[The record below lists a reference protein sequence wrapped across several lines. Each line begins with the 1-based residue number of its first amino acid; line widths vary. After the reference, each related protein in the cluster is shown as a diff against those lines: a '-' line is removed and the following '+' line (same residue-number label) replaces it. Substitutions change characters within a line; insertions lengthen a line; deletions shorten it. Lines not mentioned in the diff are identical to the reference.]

1 MTSITS
7 VRHRLLQWTSD
18 AFGWRRQPT
27 DPTGKAVR
35 YLGLAQS
42 CPYLIDGPNKTSEPN
57 NKLLSHFRELA
68 KSTKDESKVDLEY
81 LDGVISEGADVNTV
95 DSYGQTA
102 LHEISGRWPVDVMC
116 FFLDRG
122 ADVQRADNRGVTPLH
137 VAAAL
142 DREEMI
148 HFLLEKQANIEA
160 RIIKTKETPLHFAT
174 KYNAVGAIRILLQ
187 LGADIT
193 ARDYKQRTP
202 LQLAANQ
209 ANIEARIIKTKE
221 TPLHFATKYNAVGAI
236 RILLQ
241 LGADIT
247 ARDYKQR
254 TPLQL
259 AANQDRSEAARTLIK
274 LGADARVCDS
284 DGQLCIT
291 AMIGRMAPVAQ
302 LALNQFHATDSVTG
316 RQTFYLHLLEP
327 KQSFQDDKG
336 RKGY

>member
-7 VRHRLLQWTSD
+7 VRQRTLHCTSK
-18 AFGWRRQPT
+18 T
-27 DPTGKAVR
+27 DHTGKAVW
-35 YLGLAQS
+35 YLGLGE
-42 CPYLIDGPNKTSEPN
+42 PPNTTSEPN

-102 LHEISGRWPVDVMC
+102 LHEISGRWPVDVMR

-122 ADVQRADNRGVTPLH
+122 ADVQRADKHGVTPLH

-148 HFLLEKQANIEA
+148 RFLLEKQANIEA
-160 RIIKTKETPLHFAT
+160 QTIKTKETPLHFAT
-174 KYNAVGAIRILLQ
+174 KYNAVGAIRILYEF
-187 LGADIT
+187 GAGMN

-202 LQLAANQ
+202 LHLAAN
-209 ANIEARIIKTKE
+209 E
-221 TPLHFATKYNAVGAI
+221 
-236 RILLQ
+236 
-241 LGADIT
+241 
-247 ARDYKQR
+247 
-254 TPLQL
+254 
-259 AANQDRSEAARTLIK
+259 DRSEAARTLIK

-284 DGQLCIT
+284 DRQLCIT
-291 AMIGRMAPVAQ
+291 AMISRMAPVAQ
-302 LALNQFHATDSVTG
+302 LALDQFYATDSVTG

-327 KQSFQDDKG
+327 KQSFQDENG
-336 RKGY
+336 PKGY